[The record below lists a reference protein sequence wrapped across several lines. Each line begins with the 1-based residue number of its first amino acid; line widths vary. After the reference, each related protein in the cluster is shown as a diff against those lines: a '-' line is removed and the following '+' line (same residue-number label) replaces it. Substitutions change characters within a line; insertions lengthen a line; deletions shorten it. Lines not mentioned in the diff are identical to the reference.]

1 MSRGYSAVAAD
12 SGAIDPLATPAM
24 PLPLYRYGV
33 GPTFTGTLSN
43 GRKYPGALTATAAAA
58 D

>member
-1 MSRGYSAVAAD
+1 
-12 SGAIDPLATPAM
+12 M

-43 GRKYPGALTATAAAA
+43 GRKYPGAFAPTAAAA
-58 D
+58 N